1 MPMRR
6 PCIELLR
13 IWKRTYVRGLD
24 WCNPDSSGLKKRW
37 SEGDP
42 GACRHIPTPKKNAPD
57 KIGVVAAISKNRVIG
72 VCGELPWDIPED
84 RKHFEALTSGKI
96 LIIGRRTFGE
106 REDGAHLAHIGR
118 CIVVSNT
125 LDPQKCGSTLIATSL
140 DDALDQAKQIIMEQK
155 STLRCGIHCWV
166 GGGERL
172 YEEALAHTSL
182 HEVHLTEIDTEI
194 DINSGIKKFARFP
207 AKYRWDRNFRLLEKR
222 MGNCS
227 GQGALPKYSFSTY
240 RRE

>member
-1 MPMRR
+1 MGGRLLRKAIKRRRGVRERQRSQKSQAVQNFPRSENSFTMPMRR

-13 IWKRTYVRGLD
+13 NWKRTYVRGLD

-57 KIGVVAAISKNRVIG
+57 KIGVVAVISKNRVIG

-106 REDGAHLAHIGR
+106 REDGAHLAHI
-118 CIVVSNT
+118 
-125 LDPQKCGSTLIATSL
+125 
-140 DDALDQAKQIIMEQK
+140 
-155 STLRCGIHCWV
+155 
-166 GGGERL
+166 
-172 YEEALAHTSL
+172 
-182 HEVHLTEIDTEI
+182 
-194 DINSGIKKFARFP
+194 
-207 AKYRWDRNFRLLEKR
+207 
-222 MGNCS
+222 
-227 GQGALPKYSFSTY
+227 
-240 RRE
+240 